1 MIVTTI
7 QGRGCPRAE
16 EVGARVQGP
25 VGPVHPCRVGV
36 GVQAKTYP
44 GSSSGLI
51 GPKSLLFPSALPLDG
66 ARSQILGAVQMFKG
80 DSGKWSRWALGFLWG
95 LGVGRAAAG
104 GCEGARARAKDG
116 SNVCA
121 GCA

>member
-1 MIVTTI
+1 MIVTTL

-95 LGVGRAAAG
+95 LGGR
-104 GCEGARARAKDG
+104 EGSSWRM
-116 SNVCA
+116 
-121 GCA
+121 